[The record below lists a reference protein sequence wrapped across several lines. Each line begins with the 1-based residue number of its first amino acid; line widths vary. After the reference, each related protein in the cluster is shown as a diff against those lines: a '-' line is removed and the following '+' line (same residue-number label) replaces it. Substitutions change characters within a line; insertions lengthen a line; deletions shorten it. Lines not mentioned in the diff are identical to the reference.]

1 VLGTPS
7 KILEGT
13 VKARS
18 SYTFVEGFGNE
29 SCPRQTVIDTVQG
42 TRSETKNPKLTD
54 SKESEKQHGKANIN
68 IPDKG
73 FWPGGLKGR
82 ASGSGGPMWSG
93 GHRPPRTDS
102 AHSGE
107 LMH

>member
-1 VLGTPS
+1 MLGTPS

-68 IPDKG
+68 VPDKG
-73 FWPGGLKGR
+73 FQPGGLRDAPQEAGVQCGAVATGLR
-82 ASGSGGPMWSG
+82 APTALTVES
-93 GHRPPRTDS
+93 
-102 AHSGE
+102 
-107 LMH
+107 